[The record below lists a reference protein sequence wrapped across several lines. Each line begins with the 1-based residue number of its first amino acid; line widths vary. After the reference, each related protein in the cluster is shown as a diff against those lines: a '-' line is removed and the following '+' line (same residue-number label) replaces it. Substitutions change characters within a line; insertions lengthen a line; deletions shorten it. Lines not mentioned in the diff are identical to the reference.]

1 MKKVGI
7 MGGTFNP
14 VHFGHLFLAERT
26 YEQLELDQVLFIPS
40 KNPPHKQKPQE
51 VTDQQRVEML
61 LLATE
66 DNPHFEVS
74 VMELEREGTT
84 YTADTLSILTRDNPD
99 TQYYFIVGAD
109 SLFSLPEWWSPEI
122 IFEKCVV
129 AAACR
134 DHVDKE
140 GLEQQAEFLRFT
152 YHARIELIDMP
163 TLMISSSEIKDNLSR
178 GKSIKY
184 YVPTAIEDYIKKNK
198 LYLFPLEA

>member
-14 VHFGHLFLAERT
+14 VHCGHLFLAERT

-40 KNPPHKQKPQE
+40 KNPPHKQKPHD

-61 LLATE
+61 LLAIQ
-66 DNPHFEVS
+66 DNPHFTISE
-74 VMELEREGTT
+74 MELERDGTT

-109 SLFSLPEWWSPEI
+109 SLFSLSEWWSPEI
-122 IFEKCVV
+122 IFEKCVI

-134 DHVDKE
+134 DQVNKE
-140 GLEQQAEFLRFT
+140 ELEQQAELLRRT
-152 YHARIELIDMP
+152 YNARIEIIDMP
-163 TLMISSSEIKDNLSR
+163 TLMISSSEIKDNISR

-184 YVPTAIEDYIKKNK
+184 YIPATVEDYITKNK
-198 LYLFPLEA
+198 LYMFPAEA

>member
-14 VHFGHLFLAERT
+14 VHLGHLFLAERT
-26 YEQLELDQVLFIPS
+26 YEQMELDQVLFIPS
-40 KNPPHKQKPQE
+40 KNPPHKQKPQD

-61 LLATE
+61 LLAIE
-66 DNPHFEVS
+66 DNPHFAVS
-74 VMELEREGTT
+74 EMELDRDGTT

-109 SLFSLPEWWSPEI
+109 SLFSLSEWWSPEV

-134 DHVDKE
+134 DQVNKE
-140 GLEQQAEFLRFT
+140 GLEQQAEFLRVT
-152 YHARIELIDMP
+152 YNAKIELIDMP
-163 TLMISSSEIKDNLSR
+163 TLMISSSEVKDNVSR

-184 YVPTAIEDYIKKNK
+184 YVPTTVEDYIKKNK
-198 LYLFPLEA
+198 LYLFPMEA